1 MLTTEIAYPRTTDL
15 LPHRA
20 PILMVDSIE
29 SYVPGISLTAVKH
42 IAEDNPFFRGHFPGH
57 PILPGVMLVEMM
69 FQTCGLYGRMEAMT
83 FAGNAG
89 NGRPQ
94 MGRAIKIDNARF
106 LKEVHPDTKL
116 KAEVFFKSRLMNFST
131 YEAKVF
137 SDNGT
142 VAKGIVT
149 VALV

>member
-1 MLTTEIAYPRTTDL
+1 MVTTEITYPKTTDL

-29 SYVPGISLTAVKH
+29 SYIPGVSLAAVKH
-42 IAEDNPFFRGHFPGH
+42 IAEDNPFFEGHFPGH

-69 FQTCGLYGRMEAMT
+69 FQTCGLYGRMEAS
-83 FAGNAG
+83 AGAAGRG
-89 NGRPQ
+89 NGRPR
-94 MGRAIKIDNARF
+94 MGRAIKIENASF
-106 LKEVHPDTKL
+106 LKEVLPGTNL
-116 KAEVFFKSRLMNFST
+116 KAEVTFKSRLMNFST
-131 YEAKVF
+131 YEAKVI
-137 SDNGT
+137 SDKGV

>member
-1 MLTTEIAYPRTTDL
+1 MVTSEITYRKTADL

-20 PILMVDSIE
+20 PILMVDIIE
-29 SYVPGISLTAVKH
+29 SYVPGVSLTAVKH
-42 IAEDNPFFRGHFPGH
+42 IAEDNPFFEGHFPGH

-69 FQTCGLYGRMEAMT
+69 FQTCGLYGRMEASAES
-83 FAGNAG
+83 AGGG
-89 NGRPQ
+89 NGRPR
-94 MGRAIKIDNARF
+94 MGRAIKIENASF
-106 LKEVHPDTKL
+106 LKEVLPGTTL
-116 KAEVFFKSRLMNFST
+116 KAQVFFKSKLMNFST

-137 SDNGT
+137 SGKST